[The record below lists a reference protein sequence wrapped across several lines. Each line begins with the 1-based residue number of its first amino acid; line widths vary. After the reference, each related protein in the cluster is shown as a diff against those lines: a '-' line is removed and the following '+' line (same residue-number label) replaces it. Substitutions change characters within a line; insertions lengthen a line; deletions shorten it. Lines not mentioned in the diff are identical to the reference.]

1 MDNSKIYL
9 PSNIKYLRLL
19 NKKTQEEIGQ
29 ICNKTNTAVSNWEKG
44 IREPDALDLS
54 ALSSYFNVSIDDLML
69 KDLKIYNKNEVS
81 SFDELELLFDK
92 NKDVLTDDDKEYIKF
107 IIEKRKKEIDKQL
120 GKE

>member
-69 KDLKIYNKNEVS
+69 KDLRKYNKNEVS